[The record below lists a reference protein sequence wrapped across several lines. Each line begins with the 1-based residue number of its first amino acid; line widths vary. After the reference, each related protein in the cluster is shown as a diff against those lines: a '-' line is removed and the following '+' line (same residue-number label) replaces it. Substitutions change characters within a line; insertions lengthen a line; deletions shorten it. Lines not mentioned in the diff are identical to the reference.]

1 MTGPQLGQWADPAV
15 PAVGFGRASTLD
27 READLELSLGH
38 HQRAEALSRIA
49 SALRGEE

>member
-1 MTGPQLGQWADPAV
+1 MTGLQPGHGGEPTEAPQP
-15 PAVGFGRASTLD
+15 FGKASTLD
-27 READLELSLGH
+27 READIELSLGH